1 MAFLDF
7 IFGKKG
13 SSNQDKPSQP
23 ASFVQQRNKKEQST
37 SSKAGGR
44 ISVLQS
50 IIGKYFS
57 LDQLRQIPMGQI
69 RLQPIDGRLA
79 IDPSS
84 QQVVETMAQ
93 TTPDISKYLPN
104 LDLSSASAIGKYFH
118 NYCQMTELGYE
129 FGYAIKTGDDGYL
142 GFIFVHT
149 PAMNEKAV
157 NFPHWSIDFC
167 LFKFFQGKG
176 IMTQSIARVLYLLK
190 TEMNVREIYT
200 YVDET
205 NVNCLR
211 MLSRLP
217 FDRRP
222 ETLTDPN
229 TGHRALLFCCLL
241 HEINFQSR

>member
-1 MAFLDF
+1 MGFFDYL
-7 IFGKKG
+7 FGKNE
-13 SSNQDKPSQP
+13 SPNQNKTVRSD
-23 ASFVQQRNKKEQST
+23 SFSQQRMRAEQST
-37 SSKAGGR
+37 SIKAER
-44 ISVLQS
+44 KISVPQN
-50 IIGKYFS
+50 IIGRYFS
-57 LDQLRQIPMGQI
+57 LDQLRQIPMGQT

-79 IDPSS
+79 IEPSS

-93 TTPDISKYLPN
+93 TTPYISKYLPN
-104 LDLSSASAIGKYFH
+104 LDLSSASAIGKYFR

-129 FGYAIKTGDDGYL
+129 FGYAIKTDDNGYL

-176 IMTQSIARVLYLLK
+176 IMNQSIARVLYLLK

-217 FDRRP
+217 FDRQP

-229 TGHRALLFCCLL
+229 SGYRALLFCCLL